1 MKKKNTLIVIASCPP
16 LPCLSPE
23 LRILH
28 SSASQGYK
36 QHGKTLGMDL
46 YLKKKIV
53 STMVCL
59 NIQKPDE
66 YIFSQ
71 VFYNFFFCFPIK
83 VKNVVTN
90 LNILFKYSPNVT
102 FHPQYS
108 SN

>member
-1 MKKKNTLIVIASCPP
+1 
-16 LPCLSPE
+16 
-23 LRILH
+23 
-28 SSASQGYK
+28 
-36 QHGKTLGMDL
+36 
-46 YLKKKIV
+46 
-53 STMVCL
+53 MVCL
-59 NIQKPDE
+59 NIQKPYE

-90 LNILFKYSPNVT
+90 LNILFKYPQNVT